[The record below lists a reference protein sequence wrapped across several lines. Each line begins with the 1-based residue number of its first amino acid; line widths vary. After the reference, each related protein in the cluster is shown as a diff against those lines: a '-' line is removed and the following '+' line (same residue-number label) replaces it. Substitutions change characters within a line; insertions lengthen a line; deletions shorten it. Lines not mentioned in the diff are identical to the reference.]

1 LGGGPA
7 LGHDVIYTVL
17 VAGYVL
23 VCAGFGLARGRN
35 GSNLLLSASLAVA
48 MVCAQLYFLVR

>member
-1 LGGGPA
+1 
-7 LGHDVIYTVL
+7 VIYTVL